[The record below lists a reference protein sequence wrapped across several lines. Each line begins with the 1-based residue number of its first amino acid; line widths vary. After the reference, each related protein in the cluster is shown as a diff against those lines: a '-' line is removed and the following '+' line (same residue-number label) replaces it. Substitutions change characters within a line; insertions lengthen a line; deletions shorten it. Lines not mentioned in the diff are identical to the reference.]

1 MDEEREPTL
10 WDRIAPTVFQTA
22 TMVMTVAFVVAGLAA
37 IYLMYGVFSGQLA
50 GMDSL
55 PPVDRDRIIGAIR
68 SAGYL
73 LTGTLAL
80 GTLALATL
88 LIVEETTG
96 YVIAA
101 AALAIGF
108 GIPFA
113 YQTFGGNLSSTGLQ
127 QAFGAFQGAS
137 YIPLAIGGLLIVKDV
152 IQRFRSALSQK
163 VVEMEDLT
171 FGSDAKAERLPMRT
185 TLLTRCWEG
194 PYCRESI
201 RVHCP
206 IFVARKTCWKE
217 LQGCYCE
224 EDIVLQAAQR
234 AQGIPLQM
242 APDSRYNFAN
252 SPTPGLP
259 RPNDPAIPGNVNDPA
274 NKIGL
279 SSVGSAPAPTG
290 GPIIMSITAGGMAS
304 EEEFV
309 RKSTVEL
316 TISQKRQRC
325 KNCIIYNEHMR
336 EKYKLLMPM
345 VLGGGIIL
353 CVVLSPLMREGLAWA
368 FEGMEKLAGR
378 LMFTTGPVPKFQRP
392 PAPVEWAMVG
402 AFSLMIVSK
411 LLQGLEWMCFKAKI

>member
-1 MDEEREPTL
+1 MNEERELTP
-10 WDRIAPTVFQTA
+10 WERVAPAVYNVATV
-22 TMVMTVAFVVAGLAA
+22 VMTGSFIVAGLATL
-37 IYLMYGVFSGQLA
+37 YLLYGVFSGQLA

-55 PPVDRDRIIGAIR
+55 PKGDQTRILGAIR
-68 SAGYL
+68 LAGQV
-73 LTGTLAL
+73 LTGSLAL

-88 LIVEETTG
+88 LIIEETTG

-101 AALAIGF
+101 AALAIGW

-113 YQTFGGNLSSTGLQ
+113 YQTFGGNLGSTGLQ
-127 QAFGAFQGAS
+127 AAFGAFQSAA
-137 YIPLAIGGLLIVKDV
+137 YVPLAIGAALIVKDV
-152 IQRFRSALSQK
+152 IARFKSALSQK
-163 VVEMEDLT
+163 VLEVEDLT
-171 FGSDAKAERLPMRT
+171 FGSDAKAERLPLRT
-185 TLLTRCWEG
+185 NVLAKCWEG

-206 IFVARKTCWKE
+206 IFVAKKTCWKE

-234 AQGIPLQM
+234 AQATPLQM

-259 RPNDPAIPGNVNDPA
+259 NSSAPVVPGNVNDPA
-274 NKIGL
+274 NKAGL
-279 SSVGSAPAPTG
+279 SSVGSAPRG
-290 GPIIMSITAGGMAS
+290 GPIIMSITAGGMAT

-309 RKSTVEL
+309 RKATVEL
-316 TISQKRQRC
+316 TDSQKRQRC

-336 EKYKLLMPM
+336 EKYKLLMPV
-345 VLGGGIIL
+345 VLAGGIIL
-353 CVVLSPLMREGLAWA
+353 CVVLAPALREGIAWS
-368 FEGMEKLAGR
+368 FTGMERVAAR
-378 LMFTTGPVPKFQRP
+378 LTFNTGPIPKFQRP